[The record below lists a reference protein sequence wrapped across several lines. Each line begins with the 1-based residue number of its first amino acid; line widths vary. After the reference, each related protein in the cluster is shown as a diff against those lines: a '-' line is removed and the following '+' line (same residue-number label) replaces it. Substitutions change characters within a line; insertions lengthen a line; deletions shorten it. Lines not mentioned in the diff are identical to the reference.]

1 MIRTKRNLALALVCA
16 GCGGDQFGAG
26 EREAAA
32 ADSGDLVESRDKPS
46 ITSDD
51 AGSGDGSSSGGSS
64 GAAGEGGPPDGG
76 SLSEGGSDSSSGGSS
91 GSDAGFGGCA
101 TGAVRCSGAQPQT
114 CVDGVW
120 LANGSICS
128 EALPICLE
136 GTCVECDPGS
146 RSCATQ
152 AQPRACDTSGTWA
165 LEAVCSDAT
174 PLCSAGACAGACCKF
189 ADDTV
194 LSCDAA
200 APWQCTGAQTFT
212 CTNLGNCE
220 VGSSPCSSSVDG
232 LYGGSIIPCE

>member
-1 MIRTKRNLALALVCA
+1 MIRTKQNLALALLCV
-16 GCGGDQFGAG
+16 GCSGSDFSANERQAASDGGD
-26 EREAAA
+26 
-32 ADSGDLVESRDKPS
+32 DLVEARDKPS

-51 AGSGDGSSSGGSS
+51 AGVDGSSSGGSS
-64 GAAGEGGPPDGG
+64 GAASEGGPPDGG
-76 SLSEGGSDSSSGGSS
+76 SLSEGGSDSS
-91 GSDAGFGGCA
+91 GSDAGFDGCT

-146 RSCATQ
+146 HSCATQ
-152 AQPRACDTSGTWA
+152 AQPRTCDTSGTWV

-174 PLCSAGACAGACCKF
+174 PLCSAGTCAGACCRF
-189 ADDTV
+189 ADETV
-194 LSCDAA
+194 LPCDAA

-212 CTNLGNCE
+212 CTDLGNCE